1 MKKYSWIILL
11 VTLSAI
17 SVIIYLYSSN
27 SKQNSDYSAEKSNSN
42 SNSGNFTN
50 SNTNNLSTVIPKT
63 PVENELS
70 IYSTIIKNQRDSN
83 RQGNISITCSALNN
97 TIVKPRRNFFFL
109 RYCWSI
115 YRRTRI

>member
-11 VTLSAI
+11 VLIGSI
-17 SVIIYLYSSN
+17 GGIVYLYSSN
-27 SKQNSDYSAEKSNSN
+27 SKQNSDYSVEKCNLNSN
-42 SNSGNFTN
+42 SVNFTN
-50 SNTNNLSTVIPKT
+50 STTNNISTTIPKT

-70 IYSTIIKNQRDSN
+70 IYSTIIENQKDSN

>member
-11 VTLSAI
+11 VTLCAI

-27 SKQNSDYSAEKSNSN
+27 SKQKSDYSAEKSNSV
-42 SNSGNFTN
+42 NFTN
-50 SNTNNLSTVIPKT
+50 STTNNISTVIPKT

>member
-11 VTLSAI
+11 VTLGAI

-27 SKQNSDYSAEKSNSN
+27 SKQHSDYSAEKSNSV
-42 SNSGNFTN
+42 NFTN
-50 SNTNNLSTVIPKT
+50 STTNNISTTIPKT

>member
-11 VTLSAI
+11 VTLGAI

-27 SKQNSDYSAEKSNSN
+27 SKQNSDYSAEKSNSV
-42 SNSGNFTN
+42 NFTN
-50 SNTNNLSTVIPKT
+50 SNTNNISTTIPKT
-63 PVENELS
+63 SVENELS